1 MRMLYSSLF
10 NFEHSKSC
18 FRRLTWLNSRSTR
31 SIKLLMYPKKDIAKS
46 HWHLERS
53 FRSAEAQVE
62 EDAVEALTHAPI
74 LPLYNSQTPMTRT
87 VEVSTS
93 VKEPNALSEIYS
105 SDLTR
110 RSFVKRAWK
119 ILPIKMDLDKRVARP
134 GLVVE
139 NTTKPAAEDRSEH

>member
-93 VKEPNALSEIYS
+93 V
-105 SDLTR
+105 
-110 RSFVKRAWK
+110 
-119 ILPIKMDLDKRVARP
+119 
-134 GLVVE
+134 
-139 NTTKPAAEDRSEH
+139 